1 MLKNQTTAFS
11 VNSVFDTSRIAV
23 FQLDF
28 EIFSTNASF
37 IKIYS
42 LIIKLIF
49 IKFFRII

>member
-28 EIFSTNASF
+28 ESHQVFVIWLSSYREEDN
-37 IKIYS
+37 
-42 LIIKLIF
+42 
-49 IKFFRII
+49 